1 MKYPTMKDKIIAR
14 IEYLLD
20 LADRFMSSASPSSI
34 DLGIGSVSAT
44 QYDLELYS
52 ELKNS
57 SKSLVL
63 KLYGDQHPYYIDLNK
78 SLVHLKG
85 ADDTKGVLNAIK
97 LEIEDGFI
105 LSLRDLV
112 SAEVFSD
119 FIEMAE
125 YFLKEKY
132 KDAAAVIIGS
142 VLENRL
148 RSLMSANNLDLIDQ
162 KGKHKRANT
171 LNDELYKADVYGK
184 LDQKN
189 ITSWLELRNLA
200 AHGNY
205 DQYEQDQVEL
215 MLSYVRDFINRIKL

>member
-1 MKYPTMKDKIIAR
+1 MKDKIIAR